1 MEDPKMRSLSV
12 TESSSPRRFIF
23 KFIVLGD
30 YAVGKTCVIRRYISD
45 TFEEE
50 YKASI
55 GVDITSQQLFFD
67 PHHVQLQIWDM
78 SGQTDFRDLR
88 RQFMNGSDCGI
99 IVFDVTRLSS
109 LENIPRW
116 INEARAN
123 VPGLQFALVG
133 NKTDLVDERVISHE
147 KAEQAAKEHGLLF
160 YVETSAKTGANIQLL
175 FRKLVQRILERKK

>member
-1 MEDPKMRSLSV
+1 MA
-12 TESSSPRRFIF
+12 ESPSPQRFIF
-23 KFIVLGD
+23 KFIILGD
-30 YAVGKTCVIRRYISD
+30 YAVGKTCVIRRYVSD
-45 TFEEE
+45 TFDEE

-78 SGQTDFRDLR
+78 SGQTDFPELR

-99 IVFDVTRLSS
+99 IVFDVTRRSS
-109 LENIPRW
+109 LENIIRW

-133 NKTDLVDERVISHE
+133 NKTDLADERVVKHE
-147 KAEQAAKEHGLLF
+147 EAERAAKENQMLL
-160 YVETSAKTGANIQLL
+160 YIETSAKSGSNIQLL
-175 FRKLVQRILERKK
+175 FKKLAQLILEHMK